1 MNRSYPE
8 SSRPDST
15 QPSVLLVEPSSEA
28 REVLATILQLRGLRI
43 FEADEPRHGLV
54 IARAER
60 PDVIVLD
67 FDQPCVD
74 DGVQNDFAAE
84 TRHPNTG
91 LIVLGNSPPH
101 RQAQTDR
108 FVAKPFHYGPLVQA
122 IERLAGNKAA

>member
-1 MNRSYPE
+1 MNTCPAE
-8 SSRPDST
+8 SN

-28 REVLATILQLRGLRI
+28 REVLTTILELRGLRI
-43 FEADEPRHGLV
+43 LQAEEPVEGLL

-67 FDQPCVD
+67 FDQPSVD

-84 TRHPNTG
+84 TRLPHTG

-101 RQAQTDR
+101 RQAQADR
-108 FVAKPFHYGPLVQA
+108 FVAKPYHYGPLVQT
-122 IERLAGNKAA
+122 IERLAGKRAA